1 MSNVLRMTQA
11 EYDARVAKYNAHV
24 AKVRSES
31 GPAANAAA
39 SDFCQKLKQAAKQK
53 PQNADV
59 DLLCWQLNNVGLPHE
74 REHRF
79 DDRRKWR
86 FDIAFPAVKL
96 AIEIDGGLFID
107 GGHSRGR
114 ARINDMERDIAANLL
129 GWLVVRMPPEWVK
142 PGKALAHIE
151 QLVKVRP

>member
-1 MSNVLRMTQA
+1 MSNALRASEEWLADYQRKHGVA
-11 EYDARVAKYNAHV
+11 SLAPANDPPKQVAKP
-24 AKVRSES
+24 K
-31 GPAANAAA
+31 ANIP
-39 SDFCQKLKQAAKQK
+39 K
-53 PQNADV
+53 PDGDV
-59 DLLCWQLNNVGLPHE
+59 DLLCWQLDNVGLPHE

-79 DDRRKWR
+79 HDRRKWR

-129 GWLVVRMPPEWVK
+129 GWLVVRMPPEWIK
-142 PGKALAHIE
+142 PGTALAHIE
-151 QLVKVRP
+151 QLVKVRA

>member
-24 AKVRSES
+24 AKVRSDC
-31 GPAANAAA
+31 GPALNAAA
-39 SDFCQKLKQAAKQK
+39 ADFCQKLTQASKQK
-53 PQNADV
+53 PQGADV
-59 DLLCWQLNNVGLPHE
+59 DLLAFQLNAAGLPHE

-79 DDRRKWR
+79 HDKRKWR

-96 AIEIDGGLFID
+96 AIEIDGGLFVD

-129 GWLVVRMPPEWVK
+129 GWLVVRMPPEWIK
-142 PGKALAHIE
+142 PGTALAHVE
-151 QLVKVRP
+151 RLVKVRA